1 MPLYQ
6 REIEQIFPVSLL
18 SSHSIS
24 HSGISARL
32 VAYITTRPVFT
43 AVNQLQDRN
52 MDKIPAFHLSHSPSA
67 IIIGAGPSG
76 ISLAHTLKYK
86 MGFEDFMVSSDC

>member
-1 MPLYQ
+1 
-6 REIEQIFPVSLL
+6 
-18 SSHSIS
+18 
-24 HSGISARL
+24 
-32 VAYITTRPVFT
+32 
-43 AVNQLQDRN
+43 